1 MSNLNIYQIGGQ
13 TEVKDADEHWTR
25 TYQVGAQVEMVDGN
39 APEVTRW
46 VRSYQVGAQVEWRFP
61 HPTVN
66 ALVFFAINDNVGVS

>member
-25 TYQVGAQVEMVDGN
+25 TYQVGAQVE
-39 APEVTRW
+39 
-46 VRSYQVGAQVEWRFP
+46 WRFP